1 MDARPVCD
9 AREHGL
15 TGDGLTNDQPALAA
29 LVDRLGD
36 ACAKDGRPR
45 VISVPPGNYCIRD
58 AATVWRSGV
67 SLVGAGMAATRFLL
81 GNPGAPGAPTPLM
94 WFTAV
99 QHGAGPDNH
108 LADCT
113 FAAFQV
119 DGSGMHL
126 DEYDPLA
133 KGLGLQY
140 VLRGRFRDIWVRDT
154 PRPGSAATSCRTPSS
169 TPSWPSGAAGSTTAS
184 SRAGRG
190 SASASAGGGPPS
202 G

>member
-1 MDARPVCD
+1 MDARPVYD

-15 TGDGLTNDQPALAA
+15 TGDGVTNDQPALAA

-36 ACAKDGRPR
+36 ACANDGRPR
-45 VISVPPGNYCIRD
+45 VISVAPGNYCIKD

-67 SLVGAGMAATRFLL
+67 SLVRAGMAATRFLL
-81 GNPGAPGAPTPLM
+81 ANPGAPGTPTPLM
-94 WFTAV
+94 WFPAA

-113 FAAFQV
+113 FADFQV

-133 KGLGLQY
+133 NPRDLDDRASLGRHRPGAGAPGE
-140 VLRGRFRDIWVRDT
+140 RGRR
-154 PRPGSAATSCRTPSS
+154 
-169 TPSWPSGAAGSTTAS
+169 
-184 SRAGRG
+184 
-190 SASASAGGGPPS
+190 
-202 G
+202 